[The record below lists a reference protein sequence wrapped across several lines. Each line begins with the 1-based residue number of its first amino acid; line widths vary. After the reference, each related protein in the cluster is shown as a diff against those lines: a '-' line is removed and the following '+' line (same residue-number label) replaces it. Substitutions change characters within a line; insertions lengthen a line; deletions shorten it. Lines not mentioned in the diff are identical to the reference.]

1 MRSVLYGSGLHSR
14 QIFGVWFGAK
24 CEWGEEKKGE
34 QQRKGFLVLDSET
47 QSDAFHRSFGQTLT
61 NLVVHS
67 FPGIRFALDF
77 PLLFASFSV
86 SNSHN
91 NTRITVNFTDNCVF
105 FPHGFWVI
113 LFLVVRFTFPAA
125 KNVVFF
131 FFLILNNFVFFNLND
146 ECGVCLEVSLR
157 IACWNTTLVFMVNV

>member
-1 MRSVLYGSGLHSR
+1 MAHYTLIGWVTEGIRSGLYGSGLHSR

-91 NTRITVNFTDNCVF
+91 NTRITVNFTDNCF
-105 FPHGFWVI
+105 FPTWI
-113 LFLVVRFTFPAA
+113 LGYLVPCCVA
-125 KNVVFF
+125 
-131 FFLILNNFVFFNLND
+131 D
-146 ECGVCLEVSLR
+146 
-157 IACWNTTLVFMVNV
+157 